1 MTTQTHFKFITML
14 APFSSTQLTEWM
26 DEWSKHQVGPSVLD
40 FLHPETK
47 ELWNFSSGLWQR
59 GYTKGLRGSLRNTK
73 DKMCKFCRCQQVL
86 MGWLQRNKCFLFND
100 TPHTHIMSMYIAY
113 IIRIAFSWICRDPS
127 RSSSVTSTLC
137 AHVCTCLKNNLMS
150 FMLLFLCWLN
160 KSED

>member
-14 APFSSTQLTEWM
+14 APFPSTQLTEWM
-26 DEWSKHQVGPSVLD
+26 DEWSKHQVGPSVLG

-59 GYTKGLRGSLRNTK
+59 GLRGSLRNK
-73 DKMCKFCRCQQVL
+73 KVKMCKFCRGQQVL
-86 MGWLQRNKCFLFND
+86 MGWLRWNKCFLFNN

-127 RSSSVTSTLC
+127 KSSSVTSTLC